1 MAPRVPG
8 AAGHAGSAVALA
20 AGLAN
25 HRRGFFE
32 VVRYRVAHG
41 RTAVW
46 HRRIGIRA
54 GIEQPVLDPKDFA
67 DLDLDPAV
75 WKANMPATPDTT
87 ERR

>member
-1 MAPRVPG
+1 MHKRV
-8 AAGHAGSAVALA
+8 LI
-20 AGLAN
+20 
-25 HRRGFFE
+25 HRGDGE
-32 VVRYRVAHG
+32 
-41 RTAVW
+41 
-46 HRRIGIRA
+46 IRA